1 MDFSEPGDLLENIF
15 KGDVRSLA
23 RAITRVE
30 NRSSEGTELLR
41 RIYPHTGKSRI
52 IGITGSPGSGKSS
65 LVDRLAAHYRRKDKT
80 LAIVAVDP
88 SSPFT
93 GGAVLGDRI
102 RMGAL
107 ATDPGVFIRSMATRG
122 HLGGLANTTADVVSV
137 LDAASRDP
145 ILVETVGVGQDEID
159 IVKLADVSVV
169 VLVPGMGDDI
179 QALKAGIMEI
189 GDIFVI
195 NKCDRPGVENME
207 RAVLSLLSLAH
218 RPDGWVPPIIK
229 TIATE
234 DRGIDELVEAIQHSS
249 DHAQT
254 SSLRTARKR
263 DAARQRLL
271 NLLREMLVQK
281 AIETVYPEGAIEELL
296 DRIVRREAD
305 PYTIADGIVRSAR
318 FKS

>member
-30 NRSSEGTELLR
+30 NRSAEGTELLR
-41 RIYPHTGKSRI
+41 QIYPHTGKSRI

-65 LVDRLAAHYRRKDKT
+65 LVDRLAALYRRRNKT
-80 LAIVAVDP
+80 LAIIAVDP

-102 RMGAL
+102 RMSAL

-145 ILVETVGVGQDEID
+145 ILVETVGVGQDEVD

-207 RAVLSLLSLAH
+207 RAVLSVLSLAH
-218 RPDGWVPPIIK
+218 RPDGWIPPIIK

-234 DRGIDELVEAIQHSS
+234 GSGIEEMAEAIQKSC
-249 DHAQT
+249 DHAQG
-254 SSLRTARKR
+254 SSLRTERKR
-263 DAARQRLL
+263 GAARQRLL
-271 NLLREMLVQK
+271 NLLREQLVHK
-281 AIETVYPEGAIEELL
+281 AVETVFPGDAIEKLIE
-296 DRIVRREAD
+296 RIIRREID
-305 PYTIADGIVRSAR
+305 PYTVVDGIVRGAR
-318 FKS
+318 FES

>member
-1 MDFSEPGDLLENIF
+1 MDLSEPGDLLENIF

-30 NRSSEGTELLR
+30 NRSVEGTELLR
-41 RIYPHTGKSRI
+41 RIYPHTGNSRI

-65 LVDRLAAHYRRKDKT
+65 LVDRLAALYRRKNRT

-122 HLGGLANTTADVVSV
+122 HLGGLANATADVVSV

-218 RPDGWVPPIIK
+218 RPDGWIPPIIK

-234 DRGIDELVEAIQHSS
+234 DRGIEEMAEAIQKSCE
-249 DHAQT
+249 HAQT
-254 SSLRTARKR
+254 SSLRTERKR

-271 NLLREMLVQK
+271 NLLREQLVEK
-281 AIETVYPEGAIEELL
+281 AVDTVFPGDAIENLIE
-296 DRIVRREAD
+296 RIIRREID
-305 PYTIADGIVRSAR
+305 PYTIVDGIVRGAR
-318 FKS
+318 FES

>member
-1 MDFSEPGDLLENIF
+1 
-15 KGDVRSLA
+15 
-23 RAITRVE
+23 
-30 NRSSEGTELLR
+30 
-41 RIYPHTGKSRI
+41 
-52 IGITGSPGSGKSS
+52 
-65 LVDRLAAHYRRKDKT
+65 
-80 LAIVAVDP
+80 
-88 SSPFT
+88 
-93 GGAVLGDRI
+93 LGDRV

-218 RPDGWVPPIIK
+218 RPDGWVPPIVK

-234 DRGIDELVEAIQHSS
+234 DRGIEELAEAIQKSA

-254 SSLRTARKR
+254 SSLRTERKR

-271 NLLREMLVQK
+271 SLLREMLVHK
-281 AIETVYPEGAIEELL
+281 AVESVFPGDAIERLI
-296 DRIVRREAD
+296 DRIISRETD

-318 FKS
+318 FES